1 MKVGKVVMLR
11 LISGTTLSRLTRLVW
26 AVLLLQLLSCGPGP
40 DTSPPRAIT
49 YTFDAPTRELIR
61 LLAQKAKS
69 SEYQDFDRNFK
80 GILVPESLLPYE
92 PFVLGLSTESKIPAV
107 LLLDAPW
114 VQRYGVAGWLYE
126 LERTDI
132 FDRSELVESVA
143 EAFSVS
149 LTHITGQK
157 DKQLVAVPT
166 YIKGNIL
173 FYRQDI
179 LNRYNLTAPRT
190 WEELRTICRKIL
202 PQEKSLKYGLLIH
215 STNTLNDF
223 YPIFWGFGGRVN
235 NDDGQFVLAEKP
247 NAEAFVAALK
257 MLVAMQGSIIPGP
270 GALKQFDPGGSLR
283 QAFFQ
288 GQTLFMINWSTRMQD
303 LGDLITKGVD
313 QPPGKLTNISQVG
326 VAPIP
331 AQAGHPHRYSNIG
344 SFGWAVNRFSVTDP
358 VVIEHAKQF
367 IKVVAGEKFQLLAAE
382 TMGQVPSL
390 IRVLKQVTNKE
401 VLQVYNDTF
410 AQKDMVMRPRPHSRR
425 INNVLEKVLDEA
437 LYGRLTP
444 EAALAGAIAELKKD
458 QTPN

>member
-1 MKVGKVVMLR
+1 MVTPHHTPNIARPR
-11 LISGTTLSRLTRLVW
+11 LIRSVW
-26 AVLLLQLLSCGPGP
+26 AIVLLTLLGCGPSP

-69 SEYQDFDRNFK
+69 PAYKDFDRNFK
-80 GILVPESLLPYE
+80 GLLVPESLLPYE

-114 VQRYGVAGWLYE
+114 VKRYGVVGWLYE
-126 LERTDI
+126 LERTKV
-132 FDRSELVESVA
+132 FDRTELVPAVA

-149 LTHITGQK
+149 LAHLTGRGG
-157 DKQLVAVPT
+157 KQLVAVPT
-166 YIKGNIL
+166 HIKGNVL
-173 FYRQDI
+173 FYRRDI
-179 LNRYNLTAPRT
+179 LKRYNLAPPRT
-190 WEELRTICRKIL
+190 WEELRAICRTVL

-223 YPIFWGFGGRVN
+223 YPILWGFGGRVN
-235 NDDGQFVLAEKP
+235 DDTGQFVLPQKT
-247 NAEAFVAALK
+247 NSYAFVAALK
-257 MLVAMQGSIIPGP
+257 DLIAMQGSIMPGP
-270 GALKQFDPGGSLR
+270 GALKQFDPTGSLR

-288 GQTLFMINWSTRMQD
+288 GQTLFMINWSTRMKD
-303 LGDLITKGVD
+303 LSDLIAKGQG
-313 QPPGKLTNISQVG
+313 QPPGSLTSISQVG

-331 AQAGHPHRYSNIG
+331 ALAGHPQRYSNIG

-367 IKVVAGEKFQLLAAE
+367 IGMVADEQFQLLAAE

-390 IRVLKQVTNKE
+390 IRALEKVTNKE
-401 VLQVYNDTF
+401 VLQVYHDTF

-425 INNVLEKVLDEA
+425 INNVLEKVMDET
-437 LYGRLTP
+437 LFGRQTP
-444 EAALAGAIAELKKD
+444 EAALAWAIAELKKD
-458 QTPN
+458 QTRD

>member
-1 MKVGKVVMLR
+1 MV
-11 LISGTTLSRLTRLVW
+11 VW
-26 AVLLLQLLSCGPGP
+26 AVLILQLLGCGPSS

-61 LLAQKAKS
+61 LLAEKAKS
-69 SEYQDFDRNFK
+69 SVYQDFDRNFK

-92 PFVLGLSTESKIPAV
+92 PFVLGLSTESKIPTV

-126 LERTDI
+126 LERTQV
-132 FDRSELVESVA
+132 FDRSELVPSVA

-149 LTHITGQK
+149 LTPITGQK
-157 DKQLVAVPT
+157 GKQLVAVPT
-166 YIKGNIL
+166 NIKGNIL

-179 LNRYNLTAPRT
+179 LKRYNQAPPRT
-190 WEELRTICRKIL
+190 WEELRVICRKVL

-215 STNTLNDF
+215 SNNILNDF
-223 YPIFWGFGGRVN
+223 YPILWGFGGQVT
-235 NDDGQFVLAEKP
+235 NDDGQFVLPDKP
-247 NAEAFVAALK
+247 NVEAFVAALK
-257 MLVAMQGSIIPGP
+257 ALTAMQGSIIPGP
-270 GALKQFDPGGSLR
+270 GALKQFDPAGSLR

-288 GQTLFMINWSTRMQD
+288 GQTLFMINWSTRMKD
-303 LGDLITKGVD
+303 LGDLMAKGAGK
-313 QPPGKLTNISQVG
+313 PPGSLTSFSQVG

-331 AQAGHPHRYSNIG
+331 AQAGHLHRYSNIG

-367 IKVVAGEKFQLLAAE
+367 IGVVAGEEFQLMAAE

-390 IRVLKQVTNKE
+390 VRALKKVTNKE

-410 AQKDMVMRPRPHSRR
+410 AQKDMVMRPRAHNRR
-425 INNVLEKVLDEA
+425 INNVLEKVLGET
-437 LYGRLTP
+437 LQGRQTP

-458 QTPN
+458 QNVD

>member
-1 MKVGKVVMLR
+1 MPCRG
-11 LISGTTLSRLTRLVW
+11 SPGEVW
-26 AVLLLQLLSCGPGP
+26 VLLLLLCLGCGPSP

-69 SEYQDFDRNFK
+69 AVYKDFDRNFK
-80 GILVPESLLPYE
+80 GIQVPESLLPYE

-126 LERTDI
+126 LERTKV
-132 FDRSELVESVA
+132 FDRTELVPAVA

-149 LTHITGQK
+149 LAHITGRGG
-157 DKQLVAVPT
+157 KQLVAVPT

-173 FYRQDI
+173 FYRRDI
-179 LNRYNLTAPRT
+179 LKRYNLAPPRT
-190 WEELRTICRKIL
+190 WEELRAICRKVL

-223 YPIFWGFGGRVN
+223 YPILWGFGGQV
-235 NDDGQFVLAEKP
+235 NDDAGQFVLPQKN
-247 NAEAFVAALK
+247 NADAFVAALK
-257 MLVAMQGSIIPGP
+257 DADRHAGEHYARARGAETIRPRGEPAAGFLPGP
-270 GALKQFDPGGSLR
+270 DPVYDQLEHPHERLERFDRQGPGPAPGSL
-283 QAFFQ
+283 
-288 GQTLFMINWSTRMQD
+288 TS
-303 LGDLITKGVD
+303 
-313 QPPGKLTNISQVG
+313 ISQVG

-367 IKVVAGEKFQLLAAE
+367 IGVVADEQFQLLAAE

-390 IRVLKQVTNKE
+390 IRALEKVTNKE
-401 VLQVYNDTF
+401 VLQVYHDTF

-425 INNVLEKVLDEA
+425 INNVLEKVMDEA
-437 LYGRLTP
+437 LYGRQTP

-458 QTPN
+458 QTPD

>member
-1 MKVGKVVMLR
+1 MVTPRLR
-11 LISGTTLSRLTRLVW
+11 PALVSLRLTRVVW
-26 AVLLLQLLSCGPGP
+26 AVLLLLALGCGPSP

-49 YTFDAPTRELIR
+49 YTFDAPTREMIR
-61 LLAQKAKS
+61 LLAEKIKS
-69 SEYQDFDRNFK
+69 PVYQDFDRNFK
-80 GILVPESLLPYE
+80 GILVPESLLPFE

-126 LERTDI
+126 LERTEV
-132 FDRSELVESVA
+132 FDRSELVPSVA
-143 EAFSVS
+143 EAFAVS

-179 LNRYNLTAPRT
+179 LKRYNLAPPRT
-190 WEELRTICRKIL
+190 WEELRAICRKVL

-223 YPIFWGFGGRVN
+223 YPIFWGFGGQVN
-235 NDDGQFVLAEKP
+235 NNDGQFVLPEKP
-247 NAEAFVAALK
+247 NSEAFVAALK
-257 MLVAMQGSIIPGP
+257 ALIAMQGSIMPGP

-288 GQTLFMINWSTRMQD
+288 GQTLFMINWNTRMKD
-303 LGDLITKGVD
+303 LSDLIAKGPG
-313 QPPGKLTNISQVG
+313 QPPGSLTNISQVG

-331 AQAGHPHRYSNIG
+331 AQGGHPQRYSNIG

-358 VVIEHAKQF
+358 VVIKHAKQF
-367 IKVVAGEKFQLLAAE
+367 IEVVAGEEFQLLAAE

-390 IRVLKQVTNKE
+390 VRALKKVTNKE
-401 VLQVYNDTF
+401 VLQVYDDTF
-410 AQKDMVMRPRPHSRR
+410 AQKDMKLRPRPHSRR
-425 INNVLEKVLDEA
+425 INNVLEKVLDET
-437 LYGRLTP
+437 LQGRQTP
-444 EAALAGAIAELKKD
+444 EAGLAWGIAELNKD
-458 QTPN
+458 QNAD

>member
-1 MKVGKVVMLR
+1 MPRLSPKTAVLR
-11 LISGTTLSRLTRLVW
+11 FTRAVW
-26 AVLLLQLLSCGPGP
+26 ALLLLQLLGCGPSP
-40 DTSPPRAIT
+40 DMTPPRAIT
-49 YTFDAPTRELIR
+49 YTFDAPTRELIG

-69 SEYQDFDRNFK
+69 RVYQDFDRNFK

-92 PFVLGLSTESKIPAV
+92 PFVLGLSTESKIPTV

-126 LERTDI
+126 LERTKV
-132 FDRSELVESVA
+132 FDRSELVPSVA

-149 LTHITGQK
+149 LAHITGQK
-157 DKQLVAVPT
+157 GKQLVAVPT

-179 LNRYNLTAPRT
+179 LKRYNLPPPRT
-190 WEELRTICRKIL
+190 WEELRTICRKVL

-223 YPIFWGFGGRVN
+223 YPIFWGFGGQVN
-235 NDDGQFVLAEKP
+235 SDDGQFVLPQKP

-257 MLVAMQGSIIPGP
+257 ALIAMQGSIIPGP
-270 GALKQFDPGGSLR
+270 GALTQFDPGGSLR

-288 GQTLFMINWSTRMQD
+288 GQTLFMINWSTRMKD
-303 LGDLITKGVD
+303 LGDLIAKGSG
-313 QPPGKLTNISQVG
+313 QPGSLTSFSQVG

-344 SFGWAVNRFSVTDP
+344 SFGWAVNRFSVNDP

-367 IKVVAGEKFQLLAAE
+367 IGVVAGEQFQLLAAE

-390 IRVLKQVTNKE
+390 IRALKKVTNKE

-410 AQKDMVMRPRPHSRR
+410 GQKDMVMRPRPHSRR
-425 INNVLEKVLDEA
+425 INNVLEKVLAEA
-437 LYGRLTP
+437 LYGRQTP
-444 EAALAGAIAELKKD
+444 EAALAWAIAELKKD
-458 QTPN
+458 QTPD